1 MTLFEIDEK
10 IMDCV
15 DLETGEIVNEE
26 MLDALNME
34 RGAKVENICLWI
46 KNLKAEAEALKAE
59 KDAFA
64 QRQKTAENKLNSLKR
79 YISAYLEGTPFKT
92 ARVAVSFRKT
102 ESVEIADGTVLPDE
116 YLRFKQPEPD
126 KAALKAALKNGA
138 AIDGVSLV
146 TDKSITIK

>member
-1 MTLFEIDEK
+1 MTLFEIDGK

-15 DLETGEIVNEE
+15 DPETGEIVNEE

-34 RGAKVENICLWI
+34 RNAKVENICLWI

-102 ESVEIADGTVLPDE
+102 ESVEIADGTILPDE

-126 KAALKAALKNGA
+126 KAALKAALKNGM

>member
-10 IMDCV
+10 IIGCV
-15 DLETGEIVNEE
+15 DPETGEIVNEE

-34 RGAKVENICLWI
+34 RDIKVENICLWI

-59 KDAFA
+59 KDVFA

-102 ESVEIADGTVLPDE
+102 ESVEIADGTILPDE

-126 KAALKAALKNGA
+126 KVALKAALKNGA